1 MSVFL
6 EATYWGARSSRA
18 LAADHSMLGADQ
30 PYVPQ
35 QTEESNGLVDFLT
48 SAQAMLGIVVV
59 LIAAVLLVWQTWS
72 SRREDRQEREKGER
86 RKDAGQAG

>member
-1 MSVFL
+1 
-6 EATYWGARSSRA
+6 
-18 LAADHSMLGADQ
+18 MLGADQ

-59 LIAAVLLVWQTWS
+59 LTAAVLLVWQTWS

>member
-1 MSVFL
+1 
-6 EATYWGARSSRA
+6 
-18 LAADHSMLGADQ
+18 MLGADQ

-35 QTEESNGLVDFLT
+35 QTEESNRLVDFLT
-48 SAQAMLGIVVV
+48 SAQAMLGTVVV

-72 SRREDRQEREKGER
+72 SRREGRQEREKGEKGER

>member
-59 LIAAVLLVWQTWS
+59 LTAAVLLVWQTWS